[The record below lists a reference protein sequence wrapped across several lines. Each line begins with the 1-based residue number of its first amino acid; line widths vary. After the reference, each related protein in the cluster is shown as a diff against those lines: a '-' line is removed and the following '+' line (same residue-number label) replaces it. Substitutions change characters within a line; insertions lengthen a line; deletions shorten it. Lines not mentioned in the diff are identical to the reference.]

1 MYIGEWV
8 QNLIHKLEVG
18 AGRRVLRNALLT
30 LVVMALAV
38 LYDLRA
44 YRNFST
50 PEAMDTAQLARNIA
64 DGKGYTTSFI
74 RPLSLYLVQRN
85 TEARQAAAPVRAGAD
100 FAQIQAPHPDLANPP
115 VYPVMLAGLMKVLPF
130 HFDVETKKKFWSDGG
145 RFQRYQPEFLIAVF
159 NEILLLVV
167 MALTFL
173 LARKLFDPAAA
184 WLSALLVLGC
194 ALLWRFSVSGLSTLL
209 LMVIFLGLTWSALK
223 IEELAR
229 EPQPRPEWL
238 LALAVAAGL
247 LAGVGALTRYAFGW
261 VIIPVVVF
269 LALFGGQRRIWQV
282 TAALGAFAIV
292 LTPWVIRNWMVS
304 GTPFG
309 TAGYAIAEGATF
321 PGTVL
326 ERSAHPDLTYVFLLK
341 PIIHKFFW
349 NLRSVFENDLLK
361 LGGSWAVMF
370 FLTGLLLGFRSTPA
384 RRMRSFLLMCLGTF
398 IVFQAL
404 GQTELS
410 TESPEVNSENL
421 IVLTVPLVFIY
432 GVVFFLTLLRQMKLP
447 VAQMHYAVTA
457 LFVAVSCLPMIFT
470 LCAPKVLPVAFP
482 PYYPPDI
489 QKTAGWM
496 KENELMM
503 SDVPWAVAWY
513 GHHQCVW
520 LTLNTQDD
528 FFAIG
533 DDYQKPVLGLYL
545 TPETMDAKLLS
556 NCMRGG
562 ENSWGNFL
570 LKSLAQNQISSKFP
584 LTHAPSG
591 SAAIASGLFLT
602 DRVRW

>member
-1 MYIGEWV
+1 
-8 QNLIHKLEVG
+8 
-18 AGRRVLRNALLT
+18 
-30 LVVMALAV
+30 
-38 LYDLRA
+38 
-44 YRNFST
+44 
-50 PEAMDTAQLARNIA
+50 
-64 DGKGYTTSFI
+64 
-74 RPLSLYLVQRN
+74 
-85 TEARQAAAPVRAGAD
+85 
-100 FAQIQAPHPDLANPP
+100 
-115 VYPVMLAGLMKVLPF
+115 
-130 HFDVETKKKFWSDGG
+130 
-145 RFQRYQPEFLIAVF
+145 
-159 NEILLLVV
+159 
-167 MALTFL
+167 
-173 LARKLFDPAAA
+173 
-184 WLSALLVLGC
+184 
-194 ALLWRFSVSGLSTLL
+194 
-209 LMVIFLGLTWSALK
+209 
-223 IEELAR
+223 
-229 EPQPRPEWL
+229 
-238 LALAVAAGL
+238 
-247 LAGVGALTRYAFGW
+247 
-261 VIIPVVVF
+261 
-269 LALFGGQRRIWQV
+269 
-282 TAALGAFAIV
+282 
-292 LTPWVIRNWMVS
+292 VIRNWMVS

-341 PIIHKFFW
+341 PIIHKFFS

>member
-85 TEARQAAAPVRAGAD
+85 TEARQAGAPVRAGAD

-223 IEELAR
+223 TEELAR

-261 VIIPVVVF
+261 VIIPVMVF

>member
-85 TEARQAAAPVRAGAD
+85 TEARQAGAPVRAGAD

-130 HFDVETKKKFWSDGG
+130 HFDVETMKKFWSDGG

-223 IEELAR
+223 TEELAR

-341 PIIHKFFW
+341 PIIHKFFS

-457 LFVAVSCLPMIFT
+457 LFVAVSCLPMMFT

>member
-1 MYIGEWV
+1 
-8 QNLIHKLEVG
+8 
-18 AGRRVLRNALLT
+18 
-30 LVVMALAV
+30 
-38 LYDLRA
+38 
-44 YRNFST
+44 
-50 PEAMDTAQLARNIA
+50 
-64 DGKGYTTSFI
+64 
-74 RPLSLYLVQRN
+74 
-85 TEARQAAAPVRAGAD
+85 
-100 FAQIQAPHPDLANPP
+100 
-115 VYPVMLAGLMKVLPF
+115 
-130 HFDVETKKKFWSDGG
+130 
-145 RFQRYQPEFLIAVF
+145 LIAVF

-223 IEELAR
+223 TEELAR

>member
-8 QNLIHKLEVG
+8 QNLIHKLEIGV
-18 AGRRVLRNALLT
+18 GRRVLRITTLT

-38 LYDLRA
+38 WYDLRA
-44 YRNFST
+44 YRNLSA

-64 DGKGYTTSFI
+64 DGKGYTTLFV
-74 RPLSLYLVQRN
+74 RPFSLYLVQRHN
-85 TEARQAAAPVRAGAD
+85 EARQAGAPVRAGAD
-100 FAQIQAPHPDLANPP
+100 FAQIQTAHPDLANPP
-115 VYPVMLAGLMKVLPF
+115 VYPVVLAGLMKVLPF
-130 HFDVETKKKFWSDGG
+130 HFDVEMKKPFWSDGG
-145 RFQRYQPEFLIAVF
+145 RFLRYQPDFLIAVF

-194 ALLWRFSVSGLSTLL
+194 ALLWKFSVSGLSTLL
-209 LMVIFLGLTWSALK
+209 LMVIFLGLTWCMLK

-229 EPQPRPEWL
+229 EPQPRLEWL
-238 LALAVAAGL
+238 FGLAVAAGV

-269 LALFGGQRRIWQV
+269 LALFGSQQRRWQV
-282 TAALGAFAIV
+282 TVALGVFAMV
-292 LTPWVIRNWMVS
+292 LTPWMVRNWMVS

-309 TAGYAIAEGATF
+309 TAGYAIAERATF

-341 PIIHKFFW
+341 PIIHKFFG
-349 NLRSVFENDLLK
+349 NLRGIFENDLPK
-361 LGGSWAVMF
+361 LGGSWAAMF
-370 FLTGLLLGFRSTPA
+370 FLTGLLLGFRSTAA
-384 RRMRSFLLMCLGTF
+384 RRMRYFLLMCLGTF

-410 TESPEVNSENL
+410 IESPQVNSENL
-421 IVLTVPLVFIY
+421 IVLMAPLVFIY
-432 GVVFFLTLLRQMKLP
+432 GGVFFLTLSRQIKLP
-447 VAQMHYAVTA
+447 AAQLHYAVTA
-457 LFVAVSCLPMIFT
+457 LFVAVSCLPMIFV
-470 LCAPKVLPVAFP
+470 LCAPKTVPVAYP

-520 LTLNTQDD
+520 LTLNMQDE

-533 DDYQKPVLGLYL
+533 DGYQKPVLGLYL

-556 NCMRGG
+556 DCVRGG
-562 ENSWGNFL
+562 EDSWQNFL
-570 LKSLAQNQISSKFP
+570 LKALAQNQISSKFP
-584 LTHAPSG
+584 LPRAPSG
-591 SAAIASGLFLT
+591 SAAVASGLFLT

>member
-85 TEARQAAAPVRAGAD
+85 TEARQAGAPVRAGAD

-130 HFDVETKKKFWSDGG
+130 HFDVETMKKFWSDGG

-223 IEELAR
+223 TEELAR

-261 VIIPVVVF
+261 VIIPVMVF

-341 PIIHKFFW
+341 PIIHKFFS

-470 LCAPKVLPVAFP
+470 LCASKVSPVAFP

>member
-130 HFDVETKKKFWSDGG
+130 HFDVETMKKFWSDGG

-184 WLSALLVLGC
+184 WLSAFLVLGC

-209 LMVIFLGLTWSALK
+209 LMVIFLGLTWSAMK
-223 IEELAR
+223 TEELAR

-261 VIIPVVVF
+261 VIIPVMVF